1 MRPRNIW
8 ILVSPSKSSFYYRT
22 LVNLSDALNEI
33 GEQSVVAGKNV
44 KLPLGNNIIL
54 FSINLQNS
62 LRIDNF
68 KHHFSWI
75 QDPAPWLST
84 TMLRKS
90 ECLTPLF
97 LGEAI
102 AREAGFSKENVFLP
116 GEDFS
121 KMQLNRDS
129 NLSKSEN
136 ALHNYSI
143 SQHYYGHLVM
153 LKNYISLKTALGI
166 ELPNLTAL
174 AGEFY
179 KPCSGALDTRHLI
192 NFLHEN
198 ISNSSSL
205 KWEISN
211 ICSKKINMHLFQS
224 QKLISRNISI
234 GSKSCSSRSYKS
246 KLLWLSIH
254 LPRILDQERVV
265 DIINESDVPAVCF
278 GRDWNL
284 SRIRRDAI
292 FGPVEPE
299 DIMKALKSENAVG
312 LHINA
317 HGLVAHPTPIIFAKY
332 QIPILTHTSPHSNL
346 EGGVNNFS
354 LPELKV
360 IHLDNLKFEL
370 EQTQWLERPKFSSQF
385 RDQNSWLS
393 RAIQLANLMN

>member
-1 MRPRNIW
+1 MKPTNIW
-8 ILVSPSKSSFYYRT
+8 ILVPPSKSSFYYRS
-22 LVNLSDALNEI
+22 LVKLSDALNEI
-33 GEQSVVAGKNV
+33 GERSVVAGKNV

-54 FSINLQNS
+54 FSINLENS
-62 LRIDNF
+62 LKIDYF

-75 QDPAPWLST
+75 QDPAPWLNT
-84 TMLRKS
+84 TKLRES

-102 AREAGFSKENVFLP
+102 ALEAGFSKESVFLP

-121 KMQLNRDS
+121 SMQSNRDF
-129 NLSKSEN
+129 NLSKGEN
-136 ALHNYSI
+136 ALHNQGI
-143 SQHYYGHLVM
+143 SQHHHGHLVM
-153 LKNYISLKTALGI
+153 LQNYISLETALGV

-192 NFLHEN
+192 DFLHEN
-198 ISNSSSL
+198 IRDSYSL
-205 KWEISN
+205 KCEISN
-211 ICSKKINMHLFQS
+211 ISSNKIEGHLFKS
-224 QKLISRNISI
+224 QKLILKNIPI
-234 GSKSCSSRSYKS
+234 QSKFRSSRSYKS

-254 LPRILDQERVV
+254 LPRILDQKMVV

-292 FGPVEPE
+292 FGPVEAE
-299 DIMKALKSENAVG
+299 NIMKVLRPKSAVG

-346 EGGVNNFS
+346 EGGVNNFT
-354 LPELKV
+354 LPGLKA
-360 IHLDNLKFEL
+360 IDLDNLKFEL
-370 EQTQWLERPKFSSQF
+370 EQTQWLGGPKFSGQF

-393 RAIQLANLMN
+393 RAIQLANLVN

>member
-1 MRPRNIW
+1 MRSRNIW
-8 ILVSPSKSSFYYRT
+8 ILVPPSKSSFYYRT

-75 QDPAPWLST
+75 QDPAPWLNT
-84 TMLRKS
+84 TKLRKS
-90 ECLTPLF
+90 ECLTLLF

-116 GEDFS
+116 GIDFS

-143 SQHYYGHLVM
+143 SQHYYSHLVM
-153 LKNYISLKTALGI
+153 LKNYISLKVSCGI
-166 ELPNLTAL
+166 DLPDLTAL
-174 AGEFY
+174 VGDFY
-179 KPCSGALDTRHLI
+179 KPCSGALDTRNLI

-205 KWEISN
+205 KREM
-211 ICSKKINMHLFQS
+211 SKIGSKQIKNHLFQS
-224 QKLISRNISI
+224 QKLILRNIPI
-234 GSKSCSSRSYKS
+234 GSKFCSSRSYKS
-246 KLLWLSIH
+246 KLLWLSIQ
-254 LPRILDQERVV
+254 LPRILDQEKVV
-265 DIINESDVPAVCF
+265 NIINESDIPAVCF
-278 GRDWNL
+278 GHDWNL

-299 DIMKALKSENAVG
+299 NIMKVLNPKSAVG
-312 LHINA
+312 LHINP

-332 QIPILTHTSPHSNL
+332 GIPILTHTSPHSNL

-354 LPELKV
+354 LPGLKV

-370 EQTQWLERPKFSSQF
+370 QQTQWLEGPKFSSQF
-385 RDQNSWLS
+385 RDHNSWLS
-393 RAIQLANLMN
+393 RATQLADFMN